1 MDFSKIRHAVFFG
14 ILITISVVFLF
25 LIRPFAYS
33 LFWAA
38 IIAGLFY
45 PVYDRIGRRIK
56 HPNFNAAVTLTLIAF
71 IILIPLSLIGT
82 LLVSQSIDL
91 YNALGNN
98 RSAINTNIVNIT
110 EWVKN
115 NQFTAR
121 LNIDEQFW
129 AEKMSEVTRTVVNF
143 IFEGLK
149 SWTQNSLAF
158 LAQTVIM
165 FYALFFFLRD
175 GRKILRF
182 LMHLCPLGDK
192 HEVIL
197 YEKFT
202 TTAGATIKGT
212 VVVGL
217 IQGIIG
223 SILFWATGIQGAV
236 VWGLVMA
243 VASILPPFGTGL
255 VWVPAG
261 AIMLITGDYA
271 AGIAILA
278 TGVLI
283 IGTIDNFLRPALVG
297 KDTQM
302 HPVLVL
308 TSTLG
313 GILLFGITGF
323 IIGPI
328 ITSIFIAFWQIYEH
342 FFQKEL
348 GHDV

>member
-14 ILITISVVFLF
+14 LLIIVSVIFLY
-25 LIRPFAYS
+25 LIKPFAYP

-45 PVYDRIGRRIK
+45 PVYDRIGRWIK
-56 HPNFNAAVTLTLIAF
+56 HPNLNAAITLTLIAF
-71 IILIPLSLIGT
+71 VILIPLSIIGT

-91 YNALGNN
+91 YNAMDNN
-98 RSAINTNIVNIT
+98 RSAINTNIQNIT
-110 EWVKN
+110 EWVKH
-115 NQFTAR
+115 NQFTAK

-129 AEKMSEVTRTVVNF
+129 AEKMSEITRTIVNF

-149 SWTQNSLAF
+149 NWTQNSLAF

-175 GRKILRF
+175 GRKMLRF

-192 HEVIL
+192 HEAIL

-212 VVVGL
+212 VLIGL
-217 IQGIIG
+217 IQGTIG
-223 SILFWATGIQGAV
+223 TILFWATGIQGAV

-243 VASILPPFGTGL
+243 AASILPPFGTGL
-255 VWVPAG
+255 VWLPAG
-261 AIMLITGDYA
+261 VIMLISGDYV

-283 IGTIDNFLRPALVG
+283 IGTIDNFLRPVLVG

-302 HPVLVL
+302 HPVLIL
-308 TSTLG
+308 ISTLG

-328 ITSIFIAFWQIYEH
+328 ITSIFISFWQIYEH

-348 GHDV
+348 KHDV